1 MCGNS
6 AGFQTT
12 NWCALSRCSW
22 NCDAQ
27 WQYRK
32 GLHIGVLIEHAIRIL
47 ETFSICNFDLFSTS
61 TTMGEGLGGGQRLC
75 LIHSCV
81 QRERWFNPHPKREIS
96 IALSDNLTSTH
107 VGYNFRICH
116 WPCPYS
122 THMMTYERCNK
133 HTDLHIIN
141 TWMYKNIG
149 VPAPRTST
157 DCSITG
163 GSAGSTTIAST
174 TPPHS
179 IAPRRGTITMLTY
192 IPTYNH
198 RYIHH
203 PSIHM
208 YVRKYSTYSTYMQ
221 VHTGTNITVCGHTHT
236 QTDTHTHTHLHMEIQ
251 SRCQHTAKNAKHHA
265 VAQWP

>member
-12 NWCALSRCSW
+12 NWCALSCCSW
-22 NCDAQ
+22 NCAAQ

-32 GLHIGVLIEHAIRIL
+32 GLHIGVLIEHAKRIL
-47 ETFSICNFDLFSTS
+47 ETFSICNFDLFSAS

-81 QRERWFNPHPKREIS
+81 QRERWFNPHPKGEIS

-107 VGYNFRICH
+107 VEYNFRICH

-149 VPAPRTST
+149 VPAPP
-157 DCSITG
+157 CM
-163 GSAGSTTIAST
+163 
-174 TPPHS
+174 TPPVLVLIVVSLVVVLVLHRHTPLRPAE
-179 IAPRRGTITMLTY
+179 APLQCLHTYLHTIIGTFI
-192 IPTYNH
+192 I
-198 RYIHH
+198 R
-203 PSIHM
+203 PSICT
-208 YVRKYSTYSTYMQ
+208 YEQYSTYSTYMQ

-236 QTDTHTHTHLHMEIQ
+236 DTHTHTPAYGNSITLSTHG
-251 SRCQHTAKNAKHHA
+251 
-265 VAQWP
+265 